1 MNGVDDGWKPADK
14 LGSSGSMIKSW
25 DLIKQNFCE
34 RYGHAGT
41 CASLPQVCCR
51 WPGINGYN
59 GVWTVDHD
67 DGSQF
72 MNDTQNFMVCKTPR
86 YRCPLGCAIF

>member
-34 RYGHAGT
+34 RYGMLAPATLCLRFAAAGQGST
-41 CASLPQVCCR
+41 ATMASGPS
-51 WPGINGYN
+51 
-59 GVWTVDHD
+59 TTTTAA
-67 DGSQF
+67 SS
-72 MNDTQNFMVCKTPR
+72 
-86 YRCPLGCAIF
+86 